1 MMTTTVFG
9 MLTVLAII
17 FMVVV
22 LPVWLLLHYLT
33 KMKGM
38 RGLSAEDEAALEKL
52 WKNSAAMEERI
63 NTLET
68 ILDEHHPSWRNR
80 Q

>member
-1 MMTTTVFG
+1 MSTTVFG
-9 MLTVLAII
+9 MLTVIAIV

-33 KMKGM
+33 RMKGM
-38 RGLSAEDEAALEKL
+38 RGLKKEDETALEKL
-52 WKNSAAMEERI
+52 WEDAVRMEKRI
-63 NTLET
+63 TSLET
-68 ILDEHHPSWRNR
+68 ILDIKHPEWRDE

>member
-1 MMTTTVFG
+1 MSTTLFG
-9 MLTVLAII
+9 MLTVIAIV

-33 KMKGM
+33 RMKAM
-38 RGLSAEDEAALEKL
+38 RGLKKEDEAALEKL
-52 WKNSAAMEERI
+52 WEDSVRMEKRI
-63 NTLET
+63 KSLET
-68 ILDEHHPSWRNR
+68 ILDIKYPDWRDE

>member
-1 MMTTTVFG
+1 
-9 MLTVLAII
+9 MLTVMAIV

-33 KMKGM
+33 RMKGM
-38 RGLSAEDEAALEKL
+38 RGLKQEDEAALEKL
-52 WKNSAAMEERI
+52 WEDAVRMEKRI
-63 NTLET
+63 ASLET
-68 ILDEHHPSWRNR
+68 ILDIKHPEWRDE

>member
-1 MMTTTVFG
+1 MSTTVFG

-33 KMKGM
+33 RMKAM
-38 RGLSAEDEAALEKL
+38 RGLSKEDEAALEKL
-52 WKNSAAMEERI
+52 WEESARMEKRI
-63 NTLET
+63 QSLEI
-68 ILDEHHPSWRNR
+68 ILDNRHPNWRNEE
-80 Q
+80 

>member
-1 MMTTTVFG
+1 MSTTVFG
-9 MLTVLAII
+9 MLTVMAIV

-33 KMKGM
+33 RMKGM
-38 RGLSAEDEAALEKL
+38 RGLKQEDEAALEKL
-52 WKNSAAMEERI
+52 WEDAVRMEKRI
-63 NTLET
+63 ASLET
-68 ILDEHHPSWRNR
+68 ILDIKHPEWRDE

>member
-1 MMTTTVFG
+1 MSTTVFG
-9 MLTVLAII
+9 MLTVIAIV

-33 KMKGM
+33 RMKGM
-38 RGLSAEDEAALEKL
+38 QGLKKEDEAALEQL
-52 WKNSAAMEERI
+52 WKDAVRMEKRI
-63 NTLET
+63 QSLET
-68 ILDEHHPSWRNR
+68 ILDIKHPEWRDE